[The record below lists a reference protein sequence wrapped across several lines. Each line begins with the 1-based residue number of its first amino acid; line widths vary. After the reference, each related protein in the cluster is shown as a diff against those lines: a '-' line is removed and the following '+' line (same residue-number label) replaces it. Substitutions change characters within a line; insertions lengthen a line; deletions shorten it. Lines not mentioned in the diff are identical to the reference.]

1 MDVGSMLVNRNF
13 SSEFVIKA
21 TRSSGKGG
29 QNVNKVSSK
38 IELSFNLPLSVLLT
52 ESEKVILAEK
62 WINRLSQEGTLRIIC
77 QEDRSQLKNKEI
89 AIRKFYGLLKRSL
102 LKPKKRLPTKPT
114 KAIKEA
120 RLKDKKLVADKKQN
134 RKRSIDHE

>member
-102 LKPKKRLPTKPT
+102 LKPKKRLPSKPT